1 MDITSYDKNT
11 VVGKNLLSSNPFFKD
26 LVTIMKN
33 TEFKHFYDKYF
44 HDWSDIQTM
53 IFYMKIYKTIEFE
66 YNRRHNSTISDDL
79 MVYTLHGIM
88 TTTETR
94 KIAMQ
99 LFSDFKELNHNRSY
113 DFRTLIQFNNLN
125 NNMKKI
131 KETI

>member
-1 MDITSYDKNT
+1 LWDATY
-11 VVGKNLLSSNPFFKD
+11 
-26 LVTIMKN
+26 
-33 TEFKHFYDKYF
+33 Y
-44 HDWSDIQTM
+44 